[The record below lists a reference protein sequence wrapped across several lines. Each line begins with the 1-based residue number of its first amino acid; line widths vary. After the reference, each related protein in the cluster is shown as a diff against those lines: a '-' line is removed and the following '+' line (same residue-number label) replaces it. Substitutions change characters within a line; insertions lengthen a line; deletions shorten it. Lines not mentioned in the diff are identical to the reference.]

1 MSWNLILSIIPF
13 LFIIAVK
20 KKTVAILLIFIKIAE
35 LRVEWIYDWAS
46 CNTSFKSILTRYWS
60 HLRTEMFFKF
70 FLNVFFINSS
80 SYEFQILY
88 YTWCLALRN
97 LYFSTGSSNRPYLF
111 AYWLFSQVRI
121 FWNIFWSYFE
131 GK

>member
-70 FLNVFFINSS
+70 FLNVFFFNS